1 MFFLPLGRLYERKEP
16 IVNGFNLLFLSL
28 YEAVDRE
35 DWFLRLS
42 PCHMSFL
49 LLFFPGRARV
59 EEERDGPRIHP
70 SLNLFHFFLLHR
82 QDIFSFLGAAAN
94 IFSSSFSW
102 RPQKVKDKPGSGSP
116 SKGKKSIL
124 VDRLVAVENGSMKG
138 RNESS
143 IPGSPATTVSHLH

>member
-94 IFSSSFSW
+94 IFSSF
-102 RPQKVKDKPGSGSP
+102 PQQAAQHWSTPQSGFP
-116 SKGKKSIL
+116 SCSGGGAGGE
-124 VDRLVAVENGSMKG
+124 RG
-138 RNESS
+138 RRSS
-143 IPGSPATTVSHLH
+143 IDHNHATIV